1 MTILV
6 SGGGYLFKA
15 KAIRDISE
23 FEDAGF
29 GYTIIYN
36 VFVIKVLEEVGRA
49 ILLTFWG
56 LYFIL
61 KKPPKF
67 GHFLKQVAYLG
78 SETVPV
84 VVITSI
90 FSGGVIAL
98 QTYSTFHRFNAEFLI
113 GAVVAISMGRELGP
127 VLASLMV
134 VARVGSA
141 MTANIGTMRITEQ
154 IDALEVMG
162 INPVSYLVSPRLFA
176 GLVGVPMLVLISD
189 ISGIFGGWFV
199 AVKLFGVNEYLFWE
213 KMRDITELYDFIGGL
228 YKAVFFGLVI
238 SAVSCYFGFYTSGGT
253 EGVGRATTNSVVTS
267 SMLILIS
274 DYFLT
279 AIIF

>member
-1 MTILV
+1 MLRVIEEIGRGVILTLMGV
-6 SGGGYLFKA
+6 
-15 KAIRDISE
+15 
-23 FEDAGF
+23 
-29 GYTIIYN
+29 
-36 VFVIKVLEEVGRA
+36 
-49 ILLTFWG
+49 
-56 LYFIL
+56 YFMFFR
-61 KKPPKF
+61 PPKKI
-67 GHFLKQVAYLG
+67 HFIKHLAYLG
-78 SETVPV
+78 AETVPV
-84 VVITSI
+84 VAITSI

-113 GAVVAISMGRELGP
+113 GVVVAISMGRELGP

-162 INPVSYLVSPRLFA
+162 VNPVSYLISPRIFA
-176 GLVGVPMLVLISD
+176 GIVGVPMLVLLAD

-199 AVKLFGVNEYLFWE
+199 AVKLFGVNDYLFWE
-213 KMRDITELYDFIGGL
+213 KMRDLTELYDFIGGL
-228 YKAVFFGLVI
+228 YKALFFGFVI

-253 EGVGRATTNSVVTS
+253 EGVGRATTNSVVVS

>member
-1 MTILV
+1 MLRVIEEIGRGVILTLM
-6 SGGGYLFKA
+6 GA
-15 KAIRDISE
+15 
-23 FEDAGF
+23 
-29 GYTIIYN
+29 
-36 VFVIKVLEEVGRA
+36 
-49 ILLTFWG
+49 
-56 LYFIL
+56 YFMFFR
-61 KKPPKF
+61 PPKKI
-67 GHFLKQVAYLG
+67 HFIKHLAYLG
-78 SETVPV
+78 AETVPV
-84 VVITSI
+84 VAITSI

-162 INPVSYLVSPRLFA
+162 INPVSYLISPRIFA
-176 GLVGVPMLVLISD
+176 GIVGVPMLVLLAD

-199 AVKLFGVNEYLFWE
+199 AVKLFGVNDYLFWE
-213 KMRDITELYDFIGGL
+213 KMRDLTELYDFIGGL
-228 YKAVFFGLVI
+228 YKALFFGFVI

-253 EGVGRATTNSVVTS
+253 EGVGRATTNSVVVS

>member
-1 MTILV
+1 MLRVIEEIGRGVILTLMGV
-6 SGGGYLFKA
+6 
-15 KAIRDISE
+15 
-23 FEDAGF
+23 
-29 GYTIIYN
+29 
-36 VFVIKVLEEVGRA
+36 
-49 ILLTFWG
+49 
-56 LYFIL
+56 YFMFFR
-61 KKPPKF
+61 PPKKI
-67 GHFLKQVAYLG
+67 HFIKHLAYLG
-78 SETVPV
+78 AETVPV
-84 VVITSI
+84 VAITSI

-162 INPVSYLVSPRLFA
+162 INPVSYLISPRIFA
-176 GLVGVPMLVLISD
+176 GIVGVPMLVLLAD

-199 AVKLFGVNEYLFWE
+199 AVKLFGVNDYLFWE
-213 KMRDITELYDFIGGL
+213 KMRDLTELYDFIGGL
-228 YKAVFFGLVI
+228 YKALFFGFVI

-253 EGVGRATTNSVVTS
+253 EGVGRATTNSVVVS
-267 SMLILIS
+267 SMLLLIS